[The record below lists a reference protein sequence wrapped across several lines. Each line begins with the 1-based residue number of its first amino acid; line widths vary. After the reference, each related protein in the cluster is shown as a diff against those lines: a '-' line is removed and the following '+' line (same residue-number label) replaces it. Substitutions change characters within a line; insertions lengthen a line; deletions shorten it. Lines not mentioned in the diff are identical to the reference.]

1 MRCRCTTRWF
11 FRCVGFLRRPCKRDF
26 TILLFDTYIYAY
38 IYYMHISPRAEAD
51 MAMREEGSE
60 HQEEAKPIPPHPT
73 SGEHQ
78 TRELIMPQPPRRRPP
93 VALRHTTWLR
103 HSQLEWLIPRITPRL
118 GLGVGET
125 SWVLLYLSAVEG
137 ELSIPR
143 RGSSYLDR
151 VHWVYLQ
158 RVSYQACTYCT
169 YFTASTADNPIGQSP
184 PFHSI
189 SLPPPLSIYTTLSSP
204 IPGYSVQPLCIWC
217 ISHLVTSP
225 SRSSPQIH
233 ITRLL
238 PHTLFASHGGFS
250 CRHPSTLRSRS
261 SRRHFKLM

>member
-93 VALRHTTWLR
+93 VALKHTTWLR
-103 HSQLEWLIPRITPRL
+103 HSQLEWLIPGITPRL

-184 PFHSI
+184 PPPFHSI
-189 SLPPPLSIYTTLSSP
+189 SLPPSLYIYHALVPHPRVLCATSVHLVYLAPGHLPLTILTTDTHYTTASAHTFRLP
-204 IPGYSVQPLCIWC
+204 RGL
-217 ISHLVTSP
+217 
-225 SRSSPQIH
+225 
-233 ITRLL
+233 LL
-238 PHTLFASHGGFS
+238 PPPLHAPFS
-250 CRHPSTLRSRS
+250 QFSAP
-261 SRRHFKLM
+261 F

>member
-93 VALRHTTWLR
+93 RGPEAHDLAPTLAAGVADPQD
-103 HSQLEWLIPRITPRL
+103 HSEVGSWSWGNVVGATVPVSCGGGALDPSPRFLLSRP
-118 GLGVGET
+118 GPLGVST
-125 SWVLLYLSAVEG
+125 ASVLPSM
-137 ELSIPR
+137 
-143 RGSSYLDR
+143 
-151 VHWVYLQ
+151 
-158 RVSYQACTYCT
+158 YCT

-204 IPGYSVQPLCIWC
+204 IPGSSVQPLCIWC

>member
-1 MRCRCTTRWF
+1 
-11 FRCVGFLRRPCKRDF
+11 
-26 TILLFDTYIYAY
+26 
-38 IYYMHISPRAEAD
+38 MHISPRAEAD
-51 MAMREEGSE
+51 MAMKEEGSE

-158 RVSYQACTYCT
+158 RVSYQACTVLSLQPRQQIT
-169 YFTASTADNPIGQSP
+169 LSASHPHSTVSPSLPLSLYIPRSRPPSPGPLCNLCAFGVSRTWSP
-184 PFHSI
+184 PPHDPHHRYTLHDCFRTHFS
-189 SLPPPLSIYTTLSSP
+189 PPTGASP
-204 IPGYSVQPLCIWC
+204 AATPPRSVLAVLGAI
-217 ISHLVTSP
+217 LN
-225 SRSSPQIH
+225 
-233 ITRLL
+233 
-238 PHTLFASHGGFS
+238 
-250 CRHPSTLRSRS
+250 
-261 SRRHFKLM
+261 